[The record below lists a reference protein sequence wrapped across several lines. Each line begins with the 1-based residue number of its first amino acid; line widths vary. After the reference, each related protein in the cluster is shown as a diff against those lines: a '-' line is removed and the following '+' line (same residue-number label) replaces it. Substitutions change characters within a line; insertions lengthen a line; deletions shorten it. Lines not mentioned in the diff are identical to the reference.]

1 MTPDERALVRE
12 LAEEIGEGLAREQQ
26 QRETSGRPRLDEV
39 SREALAEQLVRAALG
54 RLASERLARRQ
65 PMLDD
70 KAEERV
76 AEAVIDRVCGARGFA
91 RYLARDDVEEI
102 VFNSHD
108 NVWIYLSDGTRLRGD
123 AVADSPADLVED
135 TRLLASTAGRTERRF
150 DAGSPRLNLRLP
162 DGSRLYAVMDVTGE
176 SPAGAVRRSRYPR
189 MDLDQMLEL
198 GTIDKALHSL
208 LSAMVRA
215 GMRIVISGETGSGK
229 TATLRALISL
239 LDPTER
245 VIAIEDTAELDLAR
259 LRGPDANTLE
269 LEARQAN
276 VEGAGEVTQRDLVRD
291 ALRLRPDWLVMA
303 EVRGGEALDML
314 TAMSHGRRSLST
326 IHAARVGDVPEK
338 LALYCLLA
346 PERVPIE
353 ATHYL
358 VHMSLD
364 FIVHLR
370 EFPGDR
376 RAVVEV
382 AEVAQY
388 DEKTGKVQLNRVFSP
403 GPDGRA
409 VPGSPSAAGG
419 GHLTSERLDRLITA
433 GFDDTLLA
441 NPRGWWNP

>member
-1 MTPDERALVRE
+1 MSPEERGLVRRLAAE
-12 LAEEIGEGLAREQQ
+12 VGDALAEEQ
-26 QRETSGRPRLDEV
+26 QRREAAGRVRLDDV
-39 SREALAEQLVRAALG
+39 GREGLAEQLTRAALG
-54 RLASERLARRQ
+54 RLASERLSRREQ
-65 PMLDD
+65 MLDGD
-70 KAEERV
+70 AEDRV
-76 AEAVIDRVCGARGFA
+76 AEAVIDRVCGTRGFA

-108 NVWIYLSDGTRLRGD
+108 NVWIYLADGTRLMGE
-123 AVADSPADLVED
+123 AVAETPAELVED
-135 TRLLASTAGRTERRF
+135 TRLLASTAGKTERRF

-162 DGSRLYAVMDVTGE
+162 DGSRLYAVMDVTGD
-176 SPAGAVRRSRYPR
+176 SPAGAIRRSRYPE
-189 MDLDQMLEL
+189 MDLDQMMDL

-208 LSAMVRA
+208 MGAMVRS
-215 GMRIVISGETGSGK
+215 GMRVVISGETGSGK
-229 TATLRALISL
+229 TATLRALVAL
-239 LDPTER
+239 LDRSDR

-259 LRGPDANTLE
+259 LRGPGSNTLE

-276 VEGAGEVTQRDLVRD
+276 VEGAGEITQRDLVRD

-326 IHAARVGDVPEK
+326 IHAARVADVPEK

-358 VHMSLD
+358 VHMSVD
-364 FIVHLR
+364 FIVHLQ
-370 EFPGDR
+370 EFPGER

-388 DEKTGKVQLNRVFSP
+388 DEKAQKVQLNRVFSP

-409 VPGSPSAAGG
+409 VPGSPTSAGG
-419 GHLTSERLDRLITA
+419 GHLTSERLDRLVAA
-433 GFDDTLLA
+433 GFDDGLLA
-441 NPRGWWNP
+441 NPRGWWS

>member
-1 MTPDERALVRE
+1 MSPEERTLVRE
-12 LAEEIGEGLAREQQ
+12 LAAEVGEALAAEQQ
-26 QRETSGRPRLDEV
+26 RREAAGRPRLDDV
-39 SREALAEQLVRAALG
+39 GREGLAEQLARMALS
-54 RLASERLARRQ
+54 RMATERLAKREE
-65 PMLDD
+65 MLEGD
-70 KAEERV
+70 AEDRI
-76 AEAVIDRVCGARGFA
+76 AEAVVDRVCGTRGFA

-102 VFNSHD
+102 VFNRHD
-108 NVWIYLSDGTRLRGD
+108 NVWVYLADGTRLRGE
-123 AVADSPADLVED
+123 AVADSPTELVED

-162 DGSRLYAVMDVTGE
+162 DGSRLYAVMDVTGD
-176 SPAGAVRRSRYPR
+176 SPAGAVRRSRYPE
-189 MDLDQMLEL
+189 MDLDQMVAL

-208 LSAMVRA
+208 LGAMVRA
-215 GMRIVISGETGSGK
+215 GMRVVLSGETGSGK

-239 LDPTER
+239 LDPSDR

-259 LRGPDANTLE
+259 LRGPDSNTLE

-326 IHAARVGDVPEK
+326 IHAARVADVPEK

-346 PERVPIE
+346 PERMPID

-358 VHMSLD
+358 VHMSVD
-364 FIVHLR
+364 FIVHLQ
-370 EFPGDR
+370 EFPGER

-388 DEKTGKVQLNRVFSP
+388 DEKAGKVQLNRVFSP

-409 VPGSPSAAGG
+409 VPGSPAAAGG
-419 GHLTSERLDRLITA
+419 GHMTGDRLDRLIAA

-441 NPRGWWNP
+441 NPRGWWS

>member
-1 MTPDERALVRE
+1 MSPEERALVRRLAAE
-12 LAEEIGEGLAREQQ
+12 VGDAIAEEQ
-26 QRETSGRPRLDEV
+26 QRREASGRVRLDDV
-39 SREALAEQLVRAALG
+39 GREGLAEQLTRAALG
-54 RLASERLARRQ
+54 RLASERLSQREQ
-65 PMLDD
+65 MLDGD
-70 KAEERV
+70 AEDRV
-76 AEAVIDRVCGARGFA
+76 AEAVIDRVCGTRGFA

-108 NVWIYLSDGTRLRGD
+108 NVWVYLADGTRLMGE
-123 AVADSPADLVED
+123 AVAENPAELVED
-135 TRLLASTAGRTERRF
+135 TRLLASTAGKTERRF

-162 DGSRLYAVMDVTGE
+162 DGSRLYAVMDVTGD
-176 SPAGAVRRSRYPR
+176 SPAGAIRRSRYPE
-189 MDLDQMLEL
+189 MDLDQMMDL

-208 LSAMVRA
+208 LGAMVRS
-215 GMRIVISGETGSGK
+215 GMRVVISGETGSGK
-229 TATLRALISL
+229 TATLRALIAL
-239 LDPTER
+239 LDRSER

-259 LRGPDANTLE
+259 LRGPGSNTLE

-276 VEGAGEVTQRDLVRD
+276 VEGAGEITQRDLVRD

-326 IHAARVGDVPEK
+326 IHAARVADVPEK

-358 VHMSLD
+358 VHMSVD
-364 FIVHLR
+364 FIVHLQ
-370 EFPGDR
+370 EFPGER

-388 DEKTGKVQLNRVFSP
+388 DEKAQKVQLNRVFSP

-409 VPGSPSAAGG
+409 VPGSPTSAGG
-419 GHLTSERLDRLITA
+419 GHLTSDRLDRLVAA
-433 GFDDTLLA
+433 GFDDALLA
-441 NPRGWWNP
+441 NPRGWWS

>member
-1 MTPDERALVRE
+1 MTPAERALVRQ
-12 LAEEIGEGLAREQQ
+12 LADETGEGLAREQQ
-26 QRETSGRPRLDEV
+26 QREASGRLRLDDV
-39 SREALAEQLVRAALG
+39 TREALAEQLVRAALG
-54 RLASERLARRQ
+54 RLASERLARREA
-65 PMLDD
+65 MLDGA
-70 KAEERV
+70 AEDRI

-102 VFNSHD
+102 VFNAHD

-189 MDLDQMLEL
+189 MDLDQMMEL

-239 LDPTER
+239 LDPAER

-382 AEVAQY
+382 AEVAQF
-388 DEKTGKVQLNRVFSP
+388 DDKSGKVQLNRVFSP

-409 VPGSPSAAGG
+409 LPGSPSAAGG
-419 GHLTSERLDRLITA
+419 GHLTSERLDRLVAA

-441 NPRGWWNP
+441 NPRGWWTP